1 MIGYVAMCV
10 QKLVKPSQPTQ
21 PTAGFGTAM
30 LQCIWPVP
38 AVSDRHIAVI
48 RVDAHSLEKRGV
60 PGRKET
66 Q

>member
-10 QKLVKPSQPTQ
+10 QKLVKPSQPT
-21 PTAGFGTAM
+21 AGFGTAM
-30 LQCIWPVP
+30 SQCIWPVP

-48 RVDAHSLEKRGV
+48 RVDVHSLEKRGV
-60 PGRKET
+60 PGWKET